1 MKYRLD
7 RAARDEY
14 REAAEHYLKES
25 PRIAAA
31 FVDQVEATI
40 ALIRE
45 NPTTW
50 RVLEHNVRRCLVHIF
65 PSASTIRSRKMR
77 FSFGRLCTSAAN
89 RAIGNCA
96 GRVELVARP
105 LPS

>member
-50 RVLEHNVRRCLVHIF
+50 RVLEHNVRRCLVAHF
-65 PSASTIRSRKMR
+65 PFGIYYTVEKDEILVWAIMHLRRKPGYWQLR
-77 FSFGRLCTSAAN
+77 
-89 RAIGNCA
+89 RA
-96 GRVELVARP
+96 R
-105 LPS
+105 